1 MYNFSG
7 FIGTSRVYWISVNT
21 FWGPGAAKV
30 NSSEISLWLCP
41 KTTNFPPQLNK
52 PDLTEILVPRHFH
65 GTSPFQIHQLIHYS
79 KKKKKNLNATVT
91 MHAYMLSHFS
101 RVQLFATPWT
111 VDQQALLFMGL
122 SRQQYRSWLPCPP
135 PGDFPDP
142 GIEPGSHVSYIG
154 RQILDH

>member
-1 MYNFSG
+1 MDFSKYLL
-7 FIGTSRVYWISVNT
+7 RAW
-21 FWGPGAAKV
+21 
-30 NSSEISLWLCP
+30 SSEGKLIRNLPMTLPQDYQLPSTTQQTRSHRDSSSTTFSWYITFSNTSAYSL
-41 KTTNFPPQLNK
+41 F
-52 PDLTEILVPRHFH
+52 
-65 GTSPFQIHQLIHYS
+65 